1 MTVIEQAVDALQ
13 KARKVVFFTGAGI
26 SADSGI
32 PTYREKLSGIWAGYD
47 PRDLETAKAFR
58 ANPALVWGW
67 YLWRRFRVAQAEPNA
82 AHLVISRMANSLRQ
96 VSVITQNIDDLHERA
111 GSLNVVHLHG
121 SLAMPKCFAC
131 HRPAAVSPDQSAV
144 PDDGALIEPPRC
156 QRCNGKIRP
165 AVVWYGEDLPP
176 QAWKAAVLLV
186 KDCDLLISVGTSG
199 VVMPAAGFPDLAL
212 ASDASVIHVNKVDV
226 AMDEP
231 KGYMLI
237 GPAAKVLPMLLEKI
251 EAPARVDFS
260 SLSMEL
266 IARLNAESTVEIL
279 LPKWNAPIAAALQ

>member
-1 MTVIEQAVDALQ
+1 MSVIEQAIDALR
-13 KARKVVFFTGAGI
+13 KAKKIVFFTGAGI
-26 SADSGI
+26 SADSRI

-58 ANPALVWGW
+58 DNPALVWGW
-67 YLWRRFRVAQAEPNA
+67 YLWRRLRVAQAEPNA
-82 AHLVISRMANSLRQ
+82 AHLAIPRMVNSQRQ

-131 HRPAAVSPDQSAV
+131 HRPAVVPPDQSAV
-144 PDDGALIEPPRC
+144 PDEGALVEPPRC
-156 QRCNGKIRP
+156 QRCNGKMRP
-165 AVVWYGEDLPP
+165 AVVWYGENLPP

-199 VVMPAAGFPDLAL
+199 IVMPAAGLPDLAL
-212 ASDASVIHVNKVDV
+212 ASGASVIHVNKVDV

-231 KGYMLI
+231 KEFMLI
-237 GPAAKVLPMLLEKI
+237 GSAAEVLPMLLEMI
-251 EAPARVDFS
+251 ETDKPWG
-260 SLSMEL
+260 LEL
-266 IARLNAESTVEIL
+266 
-279 LPKWNAPIAAALQ
+279 